1 MKKETAIL
9 VLLPIMGICSAAKG
23 SERRNLISVTFS
35 VDGKTVGCNERKL
48 RLRLHGELIEPEA
61 LSGGFVVPATFN
73 KKSSDWQSGDSVDV
87 GFTCGEYS
95 LNFQLHPSLVSS
107 GRWEFGVEYP
117 PHWIEYGWTGA
128 IEHGTWL
135 SYLVSECD
143 DCEPGVVTYL
153 SHSDA
158 PPSIPA
164 RLREEQP
171 AASGERARDVAYA
184 LAVFRVD
191 HQQNRDYLV
200 QLLTACLS
208 RPKESSEDEVCDGKL
223 LLYVTNLYWRG
234 DAELLGPLLQMADS
248 REDVIGDIGRFYA
261 NLLDRQPIATLSG
274 MRNVSADKRRTIC
287 SLAGEF
293 ELRLD
298 NPKFERVAD
307 HLRAAGDEVAGQCM
321 QEAKRASG
329 HLSKTRARTP

>member
-1 MKKETAIL
+1 VKKEAATL
-9 VLLPIMGICSAAKG
+9 VLLLIIGICSAAKG

-171 AASGERARDVAYA
+171 AASGERARDLAYG
-184 LAVFRVD
+184 LAIFGINYG
-191 HQQNRDYLV
+191 QNRDYLV
-200 QLLTACLS
+200 QLLNACLS
-208 RPKESSEDEVCDGKL
+208 RPKSYSEDDICDHKL
-223 LLYVTNLYWRG
+223 LDYATNLYWRG
-234 DAELLGPLLQMADS
+234 DGALLGPLLESADS
-248 REDVIGDIGRFYA
+248 RRDVIGEIDAFYA
-261 NLLDRQPIATLSG
+261 DLLDRQPLTVLNG
-274 MRNVSADKRRTIC
+274 MQNVSVDKQRTIC
-287 SLAGEF
+287 RLAGEF
-293 ELRLD
+293 ELRMD
-298 NPKFERVAD
+298 SPKFQRVAK
-307 HLRAAGDEVAGQCM
+307 HLHAARTEVAERCM
-321 QEAKRASG
+321 KEVKNANAQ
-329 HLSKTRARTP
+329 